1 MVKTIMNTPIK
12 NNSGKVDKPGK
23 PKLKTKEPLAEKDE
37 LKKAEEKQR
46 KKAK

>member
-12 NNSGKVDKPGK
+12 NNSGKIDKLGK
-23 PKLKTKEPLAEKDE
+23 PKLKTKESLAEKDE
-37 LKKAEEKQR
+37 VKKAEEKQR